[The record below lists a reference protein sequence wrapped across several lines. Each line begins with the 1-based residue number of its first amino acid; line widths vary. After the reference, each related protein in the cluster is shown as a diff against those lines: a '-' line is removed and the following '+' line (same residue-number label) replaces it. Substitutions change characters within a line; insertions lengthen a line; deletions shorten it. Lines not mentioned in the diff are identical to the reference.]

1 MSALCQKRPNAPQ
14 QKAQLFDR
22 LVSGDEQL
30 IGHGEAEHPGGLV
43 AGPDVAMQE
52 SDGANPVCSLLRLPV
67 PILSARRVAA
77 TPPPFGPG
85 MRQGPRWAASGRR
98 RPTLSRKRSVVRRR
112 NGHADQLLDV
122 AQVRRLFAVAERD
135 RDACSP
141 GSRGAADAVHI
152 GFRHVRQIEI
162 HDVADAVDIDT
173 ARRNVGG
180 DKRQHVPPAKCGEH
194 ALALVLRFVAVDG
207 VGRDAGLGEAAHY
220 FVGAVLGAGE
230 YERAT
235 DRLVL
240 QNFSKDCGLRRA
252 IDTDDALLDALDGG
266 GRRRYGNPGRV
277 AQHLNRERGDGAQL
291 WAERFDV
298 ERTDLL
304 EVQDEIVGRLARAIG
319 LKVIDVEGRRTER
332 ERPKSTDATD
342 LLMRAKVIANRP
354 SSRETMIGA
363 RDLYEQALKVE
374 PENIDAL
381 AGVATTLV
389 FEVLNGYYRTG
400 NEQRLLEAEELLAR
414 TLAVEPRHLVALKA
428 SAALR
433 RAQGKFE
440 EGIAA
445 AEAVISENPGEP
457 WAYKEIGFS
466 AMYLGSPIAALDWF
480 AKAER
485 LGPRDPA
492 RWTWL
497 DGQGHALILLGRD
510 EEAVRSLRAALDS
523 NPNMVGT
530 YALLASAY
538 ALAGQVD
545 KSRLALA
552 QYQKYYP
559 DVAVGSFRSLAPV
572 PLKLTTEKYRQQFE
586 RLKEGLRKAG
596 MPG

>member
-1 MSALCQKRPNAPQ
+1 MQAPPRSP
-14 QKAQLFDR
+14 A
-22 LVSGDEQL
+22 V
-30 IGHGEAEHPGGLV
+30 
-43 AGPDVAMQE
+43 
-52 SDGANPVCSLLRLPV
+52 GAPS
-67 PILSARRVAA
+67 RR
-77 TPPPFGPG
+77 
-85 MRQGPRWAASGRR
+85 RAASRR
-98 RPTLSRKRSVVRRR
+98 IGAV
-112 NGHADQLLDV
+112 
-122 AQVRRLFAVAERD
+122 FAA
-135 RDACSP
+135 
-141 GSRGAADAVHI
+141 I
-152 GFRHVRQIEI
+152 
-162 HDVADAVDIDT
+162 
-173 ARRNVGG
+173 
-180 DKRQHVPPAKCGEH
+180 
-194 ALALVLRFVAVDG
+194 
-207 VGRDAGLGEAAHY
+207 AGLGAILGGLTGYWSTYRAVTAELLAPPASKPMASR
-220 FVGAVLGAGE
+220 FSIAVLPFAN
-230 YERAT
+230 
-235 DRLVL
+235 L
-240 QNFSKDCGLRRA
+240 
-252 IDTDDALLDALDGG
+252 GG
-266 GRRRYGNPGRV
+266 GSRQDYLADGITDSLTTDLSRALPGSFVVSRDTAFTYKGRIGDVRRIGRELDVRYALTGSIFPEGERLRINAKLV
-277 AQHLNRERGDGAQL
+277 DAQAGAQL

-332 ERPKSTDATD
+332 ERPKSTDTSD

-374 PENIDAL
+374 PDNIDAL
-381 AGVATTLV
+381 AGIATTFV

-400 NEQRLLEAEELLAR
+400 NEQRLFEAEELLAR

-440 EGIAA
+440 EDIAA
-445 AEAVISENPGEP
+445 AEAVITENPGEP

-466 AMYLGSPIAALDWF
+466 TLYLGNPLGAIDWF
-480 AKAER
+480 AKADR

-523 NPNMVGT
+523 NPNTVST
-530 YALLASAY
+530 YAFLASAY
-538 ALAGQVD
+538 ALGGLVD
-545 KSRLALA
+545 KSRFALA

-559 DVAVGSFRSLAPV
+559 DVTVGSFRSLLPV
-572 PLKLTTEKYRQQFE
+572 PLKLTSQKYQQQFE